1 MKPVYHKGCI
11 RKAPAGDQAHVPG
24 KIKGDFLNFV
34 AFSGRKL
41 RQEWNDR
48 FRMSPFNNGNQR
60 AFLPF
65 GSLIGDNRVQ
75 FTVGQRCFINGKVW
89 PQVLREYQT
98 FSGIIAVFPLLELT
112 QTIPVVALELLAGY
126 TIE

>member
-1 MKPVYHKGCI
+1 MEPVYHQCGI
-11 RKAPAGDQAHVPG
+11 GEAPAGDQTHVPG
-24 KIKGDFLNFV
+24 KIKGDLLNFI
-34 AFSGRKL
+34 AFPGRKL
-41 RQEWNDR
+41 LQKWYDCIRVR
-48 FRMSPFNNGNQR
+48 PFNNGYQR
-60 AFLPF
+60 AILPF

-126 TIE
+126 SIE